1 MATVTHY
8 IRSHYDPIRD
18 RERLQ
23 LETGQTPD
31 EPGPHD
37 EEEDPWQTE
46 STFGVRRRLATAPR
60 FVRATLPY
68 DEWGNVVINS
78 PEPVQNPEQDEKP
91 QDLASWYRTLT
102 QRTDQKDTPPAKI
115 PKSSSVCLPSPSNSR
130 SLMSTAR
137 AGKQKDRDWFISR
150 ALAQSAS
157 ASTPAPPGTL
167 ADILSR
173 DPPADQPLKPPVF
186 LHLGP
191 SNRGWAMLQRHGWNE
206 GEGLGRGVA
215 RRGDV
220 RLESPEGGQGSGS
233 KRPEVQVH
241 NIEVKRE
248 EIAVDEG
255 IVEVKDTQVI
265 DLTLSDSGS
274 EYDEDIEIISSSS
287 PPPQQPDAMVHDRT
301 SQNALLTP
309 IATVLKSDRL
319 GIGLKAKT
327 EGPYRASIKRV
338 THNAAALQAHV
349 QAGEELRRTKIL
361 VGKGRRGFERL
372 RRKERERRQEM
383 LAYLNQD

>member
-18 RERLQ
+18 RDRLQ
-23 LETGQTPD
+23 LETGQTIG
-31 EPGPHD
+31 EPEPHG

-46 STFGVRRRLATAPR
+46 FTFGVRHSLASAPR

-68 DEWGNVVINS
+68 DEWGNIIINS
-78 PEPVQNPEQDEKP
+78 PEPVQNIEQDEKP

-115 PKSSSVCLPSPSNSR
+115 PKSSSVCLPSTSTSH
-130 SLMSTAR
+130 SLTSTAR
-137 AGKQKDRDWFISR
+137 TGKRKDRDWFISR

-157 ASTPAPPGTL
+157 SSTPAPSSTL

-173 DPPADQPLKPPVF
+173 DPPADQPLKPPIF

-206 GEGLGRGVA
+206 GEGLGRSVA

-220 RLESPEGGQGSGS
+220 RLESLEGGQGSGS

-241 NIEVKRE
+241 NIKVKQE
-248 EIAVDEG
+248 EITVDEG
-255 IVEVKDTQVI
+255 MVKVKDTQVI
-265 DLTLSDSGS
+265 DLTLSES
-274 EYDEDIEIISSSS
+274 ESEDGEDIEIISSSS
-287 PPPQQPDAMVHDRT
+287 LPPQQPDVMVRDHS

-349 QAGEELRRTKIL
+349 QAGEELRRTKTL
-361 VGKGRRGFERL
+361 VGKGGRGFERL
-372 RRKERERRQEM
+372 QRKERERRQEM
-383 LAYLNQD
+383 LAYLNHN